1 MAESDND
8 KKPAKPAPEKK
19 AKPAKA
25 ETDAP
30 EASAS
35 VPPPETVAAPT
46 AAAPGAPAAEPTPAP
61 AATPVEAPAVE
72 ATAPAAAIPAA
83 AATPAAKP
91 AEKTKSK
98 KEEAVAEA
106 PKENLSLDPNDVE
119 KPKIIKAKGSKN
131 IHSGVAHVL
140 STFNNTIVT
149 ITDLNGNVIGWSS
162 AGKVGFKGS
171 RKSTAYAAQMVAQDA
186 SRQAMGHGLKEVEVL
201 VRGPGAGRES
211 AVRALQAIGLDLTVI
226 RDVTPVPH
234 NGCRPPKQRRV

>member
-1 MAESDND
+1 MADSDE
-8 KKPAKPAPEKK
+8 KKPAKPEAADKPKKAPKAKAPETET
-19 AKPAKA
+19 AA
-25 ETDAP
+25 ETPAAEGSAP
-30 EASAS
+30 VS
-35 VPPPETVAAPT
+35 ETPAAATTEGAAPAAPT
-46 AAAPGAPAAEPTPAP
+46 AAAADAPAKKEK
-61 AATPVEAPAVE
+61 
-72 ATAPAAAIPAA
+72 
-83 AATPAAKP
+83 KP
-91 AEKTKSK
+91 AKK
-98 KEEAVAEA
+98 KEEAAPVEA

-119 KPKIIKAKGSKN
+119 KPKIVKAKGSKN
-131 IHSGVAHVL
+131 IHTGIAHVL

-149 ITDLNGNVIGWSS
+149 ITDLKGNVIGWSS

>member
-1 MAESDND
+1 MADSDE
-8 KKPAKPAPEKK
+8 KKPAKPEAADKPKKAPKAKAPET
-19 AKPAKA
+19 
-25 ETDAP
+25 E
-30 EASAS
+30 
-35 VPPPETVAAPT
+35 
-46 AAAPGAPAAEPTPAP
+46 AAAAPAAESSAPVSETPAAAEAAP
-61 AATPVEAPAVE
+61 AAVT
-72 ATAPAAAIPAA
+72 A
-83 AATPAAKP
+83 AATEAPVKKEKKP
-91 AEKTKSK
+91 SKK
-98 KEEAVAEA
+98 KEEAAPVEA

-131 IHSGVAHVL
+131 VHTGIAHVL

-149 ITDLNGNVIGWSS
+149 ITDLKGNVIGWSS

>member
-1 MAESDND
+1 MADSDE
-8 KKPAKPAPEKK
+8 KKPAKPEAADKPKK
-19 AKPAKA
+19 APKAKT
-25 ETDAP
+25 ET
-30 EASAS
+30 EA
-35 VPPPETVAAPT
+35 VE
-46 AAAPGAPAAEPTPAP
+46 APAAESSAPVSEATDAAP
-61 AATPVEAPAVE
+61 AAVTAAVEAPAKKE
-72 ATAPAAAIPAA
+72 K
-83 AATPAAKP
+83 KP
-91 AEKTKSK
+91 AKK
-98 KEEAVAEA
+98 KEEAAPVEA

-131 IHSGVAHVL
+131 VHTGIAHVL

-149 ITDLNGNVIGWSS
+149 ITDLKGNVIGWSS